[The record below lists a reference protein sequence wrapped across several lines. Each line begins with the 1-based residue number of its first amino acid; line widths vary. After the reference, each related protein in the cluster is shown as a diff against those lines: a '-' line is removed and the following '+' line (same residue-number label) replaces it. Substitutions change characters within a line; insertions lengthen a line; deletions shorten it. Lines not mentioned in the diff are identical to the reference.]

1 MCQNVL
7 FRLRNIGTFGN
18 RFNWSTSLSR
28 LPSVLLLVSL
38 AKIRHYLANYMDQS
52 RIRNFCIIAHID
64 HGKSTL
70 ADRLLELTGT
80 VEKRRMKE
88 QLLDTMELERERGIT
103 IKLQPARMKYTAKDG
118 VEYELNL
125 IDTPGHVD
133 FTYEVSR
140 SLAAVEGAIL
150 LVDSTQGVQ
159 AQTIAN
165 LYLAIDQNLTI
176 IPVLN
181 KVDLPNSDVE
191 RRGNELMQ
199 LIGCTREEIL
209 CASGKTGEGVP
220 EILERI
226 VRDVPPPKGDPAAQ
240 GRAIIF
246 DSKYDDYQGVIAY
259 IRCMDGFLQERSK
272 VRFLATATNGEA
284 LEVGYLK
291 PEHTKSGRLETG
303 EIGYLVTG
311 LKDIQAVRVGDTV
324 SLTGDSSVEQLPGYR
339 EVRPMVYAGVFPSD
353 GSEYE
358 KLRDAILKLKLS
370 DAALTFDPEH
380 SSALGFGFRC
390 GLLGMLHLEILQQR
404 LIREFDMDIVITTP
418 SVGYEVKLTN
428 GDELFVKSP
437 GDFPEVSRIEETREP
452 WATVDIVCPKEYI
465 GNVMALVQDRRG
477 EYKNTE
483 YLDLQRAI
491 LHYSMPLASVIVDF
505 YDKLK
510 SATAGYASLNY
521 DFSDFRSSEIVR
533 LDIHVA
539 EEPVEALATL
549 LHVTEADRRGR
560 EIIATL
566 KEELPRAQF
575 AIKLQAVIGAKILAS
590 DRINPFRKDVLAKM
604 SGGDYSRK
612 SKLLQKQKKGKE
624 RMLSMGVGGV
634 EIPPDTFIKVLRRG
648 N

>member
-1 MCQNVL
+1 M
-7 FRLRNIGTFGN
+7 
-18 RFNWSTSLSR
+18 SR
-28 LPSVLLLVSL
+28 E
-38 AKIRHYLANYMDQS
+38 QS

-80 VEKRRMKE
+80 IDKRKMKD

-103 IKLQPARMKYTAKDG
+103 IKLQPARMRYVAKDG
-118 VEYELNL
+118 EEYELNL

-165 LYLAIDQNLTI
+165 LYLAIEQNLTI

-199 LIGCTREEIL
+199 LIGCSREEIIL
-209 CASGKTGEGVP
+209 ASGKTGVGVP

-226 VRDVPPPKGDPAAQ
+226 IQDVPSPKGDPAAP

-259 IRCMDGFLQERSK
+259 IRCVDGRLQERK
-272 VRFLATATNGEA
+272 QVRFLATDTMGEA

-291 PEHTKSGRLETG
+291 PEHVKSGELETG

-324 SLTGDSSVEQLPGYR
+324 ALDGNANVQALPGYR

-370 DAALTFDPEH
+370 DAALSFEPEH
-380 SSALGFGFRC
+380 STALGFGFRC

-404 LIREFDMDIVITTP
+404 LLREFNMEVVITTP
-418 SVGYEVKLTN
+418 SVGYEVTLTN
-428 GDELFVKSP
+428 GEEVFVKAPS
-437 GDFPEVSRIEETREP
+437 DFPDTARIEETREP
-452 WATVDIVCPKEYI
+452 WATVDIVSPKEYM

-477 EYKNTE
+477 EYKTTE
-483 YLDLQRAI
+483 YLDMQRAI

-521 DFSDFRSSEIVR
+521 DFNGFRASDVIR

-539 EEPVEALATL
+539 EEKVEALATL

-566 KEELPRAQF
+566 KEELPREQF
-575 AIKLQAVIGAKILAS
+575 AIKLQALVGAKIIAS
-590 DRINPFRKDVLAKM
+590 DRVNPFRKDVLAKM

-624 RMLSMGVGGV
+624 RMLAMGVGGV
-634 EIPPDTFIKVLRRG
+634 EIPPETFIKVLRRS
-648 N
+648 